1 MTDIATIVFGV
12 ACLLAAFSVLL
23 PIARMF
29 NLPHTVAL
37 ALFGIFLGSILIAVG
52 GSAQMP
58 GNVLRAM
65 EYLRL
70 PSDGY
75 LYVFLPP
82 LLFAAGLGI
91 DLRRLMD
98 EIGPVIILA
107 VVAVLICTIVVGLA
121 VSLVSDVS
129 LVVCLL
135 LGAIVATT
143 DSAAV
148 LAIFRDL
155 GAPKRLLVLVEG
167 ESLFNDAAAIAFFSV
182 LFSMIAGT
190 SSPSLGEGIYTFLK
204 GLIGGGLVGYIFARG
219 FTVAIAGMR
228 DAVLAEVT
236 LSVALAYITFYV
248 AEANFGVSGVIA
260 VVSASMTFASFG
272 RTSLSPGAWDLLSG
286 TWRLLDFWATS
297 LIFVLA
303 AMIVPQAFLA
313 YQPGDLAIVLVT
325 FLATLI
331 ARYIGLYGLMP
342 LLTATGIA
350 EPVPGD
356 YKKVILWGGLR
367 GAVTI
372 ALALAVSESPLI
384 PTEIGRFILVSATGY
399 VLATL
404 LVQAPTLRTLMRFLR
419 MDMLTPSE
427 QRIKARVLE
436 VSQRRVKDQVAQI
449 ARELDLE
456 RSDRT
461 LSASI
466 LPEPVPED
474 SAAPQMSDKD
484 RLQVA
489 VLAVASREN
498 EIYFEYL
505 QKGLVSRRILQ
516 ILIAHSGRM
525 IDGAISSGVEGYQ
538 KAAIAGLRWRWPL
551 RLALWVQRRFGM
563 EVELSRLLAERFEA
577 LLMEEIAIR
586 ELLGFS
592 NSTIQ
597 ELIGENPVLDICQ
610 ALEVR
615 LATLIGAL
623 EAVELQFPDF
633 AHALYQRYLD
643 RAALGF
649 EESQYHRQLAQSVI
663 SPEVYEELE
672 RERRARHKALEVRP
686 SLNLGL
692 ELSRMLA
699 AVPAF
704 SELDEATLSKVAR
717 QLRPR
722 LGLPGERIIAEGK
735 TGRKMFFIASGAVQ
749 VHLPSGP
756 IRLTKGDFV
765 GEMALMTDQPRNADV
780 VVDGFCH
787 LLVLDRRDFQRLIR
801 NLPELKSQIE
811 AKVAERLQ
819 AREDRRNA

>member
-1 MTDIATIVFGV
+1 MTDIASIVFGV
-12 ACLLAAFSVLL
+12 ACLLAAFSLLL
-23 PIARMF
+23 PVARAF

-37 ALFGIFLGSILIAVG
+37 ALFGILIGTILISVG
-52 GSAQMP
+52 GTANVP
-58 GNVLRAM
+58 GDLLRALQ
-65 EYLRL
+65 YLRL

-91 DLRRLMD
+91 DLRRLTD

-107 VVAVLICTIVVGLA
+107 VVAVLICSVVVGLA

-129 LVVCLL
+129 LVACLL

-167 ESLFNDAAAIAFFSV
+167 ESIFNDAAAIAFFSV
-182 LFSMIAGT
+182 LFSIIAGT
-190 SSPSLGEGIYTFLK
+190 SSPGIGEGLFTFLK
-204 GLIGGGLVGYIFARG
+204 GLIGGGLIGYVFARA
-219 FTVAIAGMR
+219 FTVAIARMR

-236 LSVALAYITFYV
+236 LSVALAYVTFYV

-272 RTSLSPGAWDLLSG
+272 RTSLSPGAWDLLAG

-313 YQPGDLAIVLVT
+313 YQTGDILIVLVT
-325 FLATLI
+325 FVATLL
-331 ARYIGLYGLMP
+331 ARFIGLYGLMP

-436 VSQRRVKDQVAQI
+436 VSQRRVRDQVAKI
-449 ARELDLE
+449 AKELELGKG
-456 RSDRT
+456 DRPMGLT
-461 LSASI
+461 VLPSAAQS
-466 LPEPVPED
+466 D
-474 SAAPQMSDKD
+474 SAPSQMSSKD

-489 VLAVASREN
+489 ILAVASREN

-525 IDGAISSGVEGYQ
+525 IDGAMSDGIEGYQ

-551 RLALWVQRRFGM
+551 RFALWVQRRFG
-563 EVELSRLLAERFEA
+563 VEMDLSRLLAERFEA

-586 ELLGFS
+586 ELLNFS

-597 ELIGENPVLDICQ
+597 ELIGNDPVQEICQ
-610 ALEVR
+610 ALDSR
-615 LATLIGAL
+615 LESLIGAL

-649 EESQYHRQLAQSVI
+649 EENQYHRQLAQSVI

-699 AVPAF
+699 TVPAF
-704 SELDEATLSKVAR
+704 SELDEETLSKVAR

-722 LGLPGERIIAEGK
+722 LGLPGERLIAKGK
-735 TGRKMFFIASGAVQ
+735 KGRKMFFIASGAVQ
-749 VHLPSGP
+749 VHLPGHP
-756 IRLTKGDFV
+756 VKLTKGDFV
-765 GEMALMTDQPRNADV
+765 GEMALITDQPRNADV
-780 VVDGFCH
+780 IVDGYCH
-787 LLVLDRRDFQRLIR
+787 LLVLDRNDFQRLIR
-801 NLPELKSQIE
+801 NLPELKAQIE
-811 AKVAERLQ
+811 SKVAERLI
-819 AREDRRNA
+819 ARREDLGS